1 MLNRTIIIA
10 RVNKQ
15 GKEVY
20 YITFISN
27 FNGPMKKLSVIGIL
41 FDQSGNQTLM
51 HVSCCWLGAF
61 LNVEFYRTYLLTS
74 ASNTRTLL
82 AKFYAQNYPPTP
94 LQMGKPHY
102 CCRYIGSRVCIVSQL
117 FAVSFL
123 IIKEFWPCAIDILGK
138 LIGVSEFNVR
148 G

>member
-82 AKFYAQNYPPTP
+82 AKFYAQNFPPTP
-94 LQMGKPHY
+94 LQMGKTPLLLQVYWLKGVY
-102 CCRYIGSRVCIVSQL
+102 CI
-117 FAVSFL
+117 AV
-123 IIKEFWPCAIDILGK
+123 IC
-138 LIGVSEFNVR
+138 SEFLYYKR
-148 G
+148 ILAMCHRYFR

>member
-82 AKFYAQNYPPTP
+82 AKFYAQNFPPTP
-94 LQMGKPHY
+94 LQMGKTPLLLQVYWLKGVY
-102 CCRYIGSRVCIVSQL
+102 CI
-117 FAVSFL
+117 AV
-123 IIKEFWPCAIDILGK
+123 IC
-138 LIGVSEFNVR
+138 SEFPYYKR
-148 G
+148 ILAMCHRYFR